1 MFSAECEEKGETPEG
16 IVFYPVA
23 LEIWHFDESIP
34 RSNIFQTILQI
45 AVSNFWFL
53 DFKLFFCRRFWYTEL
68 LLNISQPNLVVIF
81 NTPSSSLQMLDICH
95 NMATLKRTRVAT
107 KD

>member
-23 LEIWHFDESIP
+23 LGIWHFDESIP

-53 DFKLFFCRRFWYTEL
+53 DFKLFFL
-68 LLNISQPNLVVIF
+68 
-81 NTPSSSLQMLDICH
+81 SSFLIH
-95 NMATLKRTRVAT
+95 RAAVKYFTAKFGRHF
-107 KD
+107 